1 MDSFQVKA
9 LQLMLPLTTNDLGET
24 VSIWGFEVREQ

>member
-24 VSIWGFEVREQ
+24 VSIEVREQ